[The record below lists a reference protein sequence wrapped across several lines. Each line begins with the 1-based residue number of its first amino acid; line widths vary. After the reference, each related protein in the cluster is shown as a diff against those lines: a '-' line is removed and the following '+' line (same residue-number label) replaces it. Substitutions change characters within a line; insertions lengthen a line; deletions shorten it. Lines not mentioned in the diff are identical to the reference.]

1 MSDKSKGSIIVVDDD
16 ESIRRAMYTIL
27 RNEGYE
33 VMAALNGRDAL
44 EVTSR
49 RKFDLM
55 FLDIMMPGFNG
66 QDVLTLMRASRP
78 EMPIV
83 MITAFND
90 PKLKDQVMSLGAHD
104 FITKPFDMKDIVR
117 LADSIIRP
125 GEEKE
130 EEEVAEVSETDDGV

>member
-90 PKLKDQVMSLGAHD
+90 PKLKDQAMRLGAHD
-104 FITKPFDMKDIVR
+104 FVTKPFDMKDIVR
-117 LADSIIRP
+117 LADSIIRS
-125 GEEKE
+125 GEEK
-130 EEEVAEVSETDDGV
+130 EEVAEVSETDAGA